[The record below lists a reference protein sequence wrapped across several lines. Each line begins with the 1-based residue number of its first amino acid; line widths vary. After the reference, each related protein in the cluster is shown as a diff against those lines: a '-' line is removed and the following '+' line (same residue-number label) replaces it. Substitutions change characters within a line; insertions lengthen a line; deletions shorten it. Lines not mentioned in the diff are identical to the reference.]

1 MYTVDLREARTVD
14 IQDKRINLEETNLHY
29 FVVCYAHPLR
39 LRLLCA
45 VPRCSMDTSNTVD
58 LQDLLSVAANL
69 ESQIER
75 VQLDVVVAK
84 SRTERLSSARA
95 ILELRLSKLSLSNAK
110 LEHAIA
116 AAPVPPA
123 VTSTSS
129 YVGLATDID
138 PTPPP
143 FHRRSAQSAVEGWN
157 AFEALAVATRANA
170 VLDSSPHLDA
180 LKCENLKLTDKLT
193 ALETEVAQSEE
204 EQEMPCSE
212 PLTLTRLQ
220 QRLSRLLKQQQELE
234 AAL

>member
-1 MYTVDLREARTVD
+1 
-14 IQDKRINLEETNLHY
+14 
-29 FVVCYAHPLR
+29 
-39 LRLLCA
+39 
-45 VPRCSMDTSNTVD
+45 MDTSNTGTVD

-75 VQLDVVVAK
+75 IQLDVVVAK
-84 SRTERLSSARA
+84 SRTKRISSARA
-95 ILELRLSKLSLSNAK
+95 VLELRLSKLSLSNAT
-110 LEHAIA
+110 LEHTIA
-116 AAPVPPA
+116 AAPPA

-129 YVGLATDID
+129 YVGLATRNSADISSFD

-143 FHRRSAQSAVEGWN
+143 FLRRSAQSAVEGWN
-157 AFEALAVATRANA
+157 ACEALAVATRANA
-170 VLDSSPHLDA
+170 ILDSSPHLDA
-180 LKCENLKLTDKLT
+180 LKCENLKLTDKLA
-193 ALETEVAQSEE
+193 ALEREVTQCEE